1 MSASV
6 LALRQLLHQRFPDA
20 APLVERG
27 NAVATGLGA
36 VDTALPGGGL
46 PRGRLTA
53 WTSEG
58 GATAV
63 LQAACLTIVS
73 AGERA
78 VWIDA
83 AAVVGPGWAEGP
95 LLLRPTGPTS
105 AFRSAEAVLRSGAF
119 ALVVLAGAEP
129 EGTTRVRLARA
140 AREGGAAF
148 VALTARTSLG
158 GAHVEQRGDQGGLT
172 AALHVTSRILP
183 HSYRW
188 RLGPFGDPAAPVT
201 ASVEVRARVMGWN
214 RRAQVTL
221 AVAPC
226 DLRLPLGPGLADRR
240 GGSR

>member
-1 MSASV
+1 VSATV
-6 LALRQLLHQRFPDA
+6 LALRQLLQHRFPDS
-20 APLVERG
+20 APLAERR

-36 VDTALPGGGL
+36 VDAALPAGGL

-53 WTSEG
+53 WVSEG

-63 LQAACLTIVS
+63 LRAACLTTVG
-73 AGERA
+73 AAERA

-83 AAVVGPGWAEGP
+83 AGTAGPGWTEGP
-95 LLLRPTGPTS
+95 LLLRPAGPTS
-105 AFRSAEAVLRSGAF
+105 AFRSAEAVLHSGAF

-129 EGTTRVRLARA
+129 EGTARVRLARA

-148 VALTARTSLG
+148 VTLAG
-158 GAHVEQRGDQGGLT
+158 GASPRPGRGGLL

-188 RLGPFGDPAAPVT
+188 RPGPFGDPADPIAATIELRTRGP
-201 ASVEVRARVMGWN
+201 GWA
-214 RRAQVTL
+214 RRAQVVL
-221 AVAPC
+221 AVASC
-226 DLRLPLGPGLADRR
+226 DVRLPLGAGLADRR